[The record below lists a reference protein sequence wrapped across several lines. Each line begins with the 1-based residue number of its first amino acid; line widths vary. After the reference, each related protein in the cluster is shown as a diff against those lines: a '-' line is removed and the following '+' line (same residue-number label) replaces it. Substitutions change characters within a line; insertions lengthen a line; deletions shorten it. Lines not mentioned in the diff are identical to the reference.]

1 MEDEI
6 VYHYCDVDAF
16 LNIIQNNKLWLSDV
30 QKSNDSEE
38 CNLIKDQI
46 KCKIEQCLATKD
58 TEALQAW
65 RTGYIMV
72 PQLPTITVYSACF
85 SEVPDL
91 LSQWRGYAQDGQG
104 ISIGFSK
111 SKLLS
116 LNGICPYY
124 LAFEQVIYD
133 GGEQQKFIQ
142 QMTENIE
149 ENEPK
154 EMGYAALELNI
165 KHLMKFPFY
174 KDHSFKEEAEWRLIY
189 LSKPGS
195 PKPDSDINDLQFSET
210 KYRCSNGKII
220 SYMELD
226 FSKIKRDFIKEI
238 WIGPK
243 AKVTKKDIVELLAA
257 NNYYEGQFYGDR
269 KPIRI
274 YKSSSS
280 YR

>member
-6 VYHYCDVDAF
+6 VYHYCDVNAF

-38 CNLIKDQI
+38 CNWIKD
-46 KCKIEQCLATKD
+46 KINQEIEKGLD
-58 TEALQAW
+58 TERLKAW

-85 SEVPDL
+85 SEIPDL

-111 SKLLS
+111 RKLLS
-116 LNGICPYY
+116 LNGSSPYN
-124 LAFEQVIYD
+124 LTFGQVIYD
-133 GGEQQKFIQ
+133 EGEQQKLIQ

-149 ENEPK
+149 TKKPK
-154 EMGYAALELNI
+154 EMGHAALELNI
-165 KHLMKFPFY
+165 NYFMKFPLY
-174 KDHSFKEEAEWRLIY
+174 KNSSFKEEAEWRLIY
-189 LSKPGS
+189 LSKPGN

-226 FSKIKRDFIKEI
+226 FSRIKRDFIKEI

-243 AKVTKKDIVELLAA
+243 AKVSKKDIAELLAA
-257 NNYYEGQFYGDR
+257 SGYYEGGIYGDR
-269 KPIRI
+269 KQIKI
-274 YKSSSS
+274 HKSSSS
-280 YR
+280 YQ